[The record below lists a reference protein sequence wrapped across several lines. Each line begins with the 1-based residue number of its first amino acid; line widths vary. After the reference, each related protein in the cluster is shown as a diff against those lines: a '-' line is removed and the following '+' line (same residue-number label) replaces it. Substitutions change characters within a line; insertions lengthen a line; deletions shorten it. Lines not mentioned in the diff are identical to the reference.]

1 MHFELWALIV
11 GVLLI
16 ALTLSRNV
24 LQRLPLSTGMLYLGA
39 GVALGPAGLEL
50 MSPDPEDHAAWLER
64 AAEIAV
70 LISLFAI
77 GLKLGLPL
85 SDRRWHV
92 AIRLATFSMV
102 VTIALITVI
111 AHYVFGLP
119 LGAAV
124 LLGAVLAPTDPVLA
138 TDVQVTDA
146 DDRDSLRFALSAEG
160 GLNDGSAFPFVMLGL
175 GLLGLHELGEFG
187 WRWLAVDVAWAVASG
202 LAIGAA
208 CGAAVGRLVVYLR
221 TRHGHSVG
229 LDEFLGVGLI
239 ALAYGL
245 ALLSHGYGFLAVLA
259 AGVALQRVQQHDVAD
274 IDERRVAARVAG
286 NAASREAVAKDHEFA
301 AVYMTREVQEFNEH
315 LERIAELAVVL
326 VVGAL
331 LAQVTFELRYL
342 WLVALLLLVVR
353 PVAVRVGLVGA
364 PISAEQRRLLSWF
377 GIRGI
382 GSLYYLMYALNH
394 GVPDAIAEPLIGLT
408 LTVVASSIVLHGISV
423 TPLMKWYRTRIGA
436 RRGGPDSRSRG

>member
-1 MHFELWALIV
+1 
-11 GVLLI
+11 
-16 ALTLSRNV
+16 
-24 LQRLPLSTGMLYLGA
+24 
-39 GVALGPAGLEL
+39 
-50 MSPDPEDHAAWLER
+50 
-64 AAEIAV
+64 
-70 LISLFAI
+70 
-77 GLKLGLPL
+77 
-85 SDRRWHV
+85 
-92 AIRLATFSMV
+92 
-102 VTIALITVI
+102 
-111 AHYVFGLP
+111 
-119 LGAAV
+119 
-124 LLGAVLAPTDPVLA
+124 
-138 TDVQVTDA
+138 
-146 DDRDSLRFALSAEG
+146 
-160 GLNDGSAFPFVMLGL
+160 
-175 GLLGLHELGEFG
+175 
-187 WRWLAVDVAWAVASG
+187 
-202 LAIGAA
+202 
-208 CGAAVGRLVVYLR
+208 
-221 TRHGHSVG
+221 
-229 LDEFLGVGLI
+229 
-239 ALAYGL
+239 
-245 ALLSHGYGFLAVLA
+245 
-259 AGVALQRVQQHDVAD
+259 
-274 IDERRVAARVAG
+274 VAG